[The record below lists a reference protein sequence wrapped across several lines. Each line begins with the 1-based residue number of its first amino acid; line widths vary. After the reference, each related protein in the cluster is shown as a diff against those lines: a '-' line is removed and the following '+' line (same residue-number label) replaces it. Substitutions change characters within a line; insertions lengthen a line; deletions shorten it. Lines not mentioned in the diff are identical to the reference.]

1 MAVYKELSR
10 SQIIIWSVI
19 NGIIIFYCIV
29 LLIYSKCY
37 NRNKEN
43 NLNDNSLIPG
53 NNINSN
59 TYFKRPFS
67 DLSLNTNNSITLN
80 FMKNTHNKIK

>member
-37 NRNKEN
+37 NRNK
-43 NLNDNSLIPG
+43 DNSLIPG

-80 FMKNTHNKIK
+80 FMKGTYNKIK